1 MLRKARGVGSA
12 GRSRAG
18 RGSGLWEVTSSSRV
32 GREPVG
38 NRPRSLG
45 RILQMLKVC
54 C

>member
-1 MLRKARGVGSA
+1 MLRKE
-12 GRSRAG
+12 GRWERWQVQAG

-45 RILQMLKVC
+45 RILQILKVC